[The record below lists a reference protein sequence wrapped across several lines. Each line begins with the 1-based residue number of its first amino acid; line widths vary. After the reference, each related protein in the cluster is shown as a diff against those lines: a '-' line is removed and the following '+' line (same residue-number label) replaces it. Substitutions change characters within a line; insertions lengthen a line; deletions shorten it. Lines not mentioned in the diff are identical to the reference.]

1 MKKSTKQVIAAAAVL
16 ALILAVSRFLPKG
29 LDKAVWTHKS
39 DPKHVTIINY
49 DAGKPPA
56 VGVTLA
62 EERSAE
68 MMEQLSA
75 LHGRYAGRDS
85 QMNLDY
91 GKAQYLLRFET
102 MELGEP
108 NYTGE
113 SGFAVVG
120 QKSDLTVGLDDGKTA
135 IYKLGEADHQGLCDL
150 CDSYL
155 YPEGGYPGLAFLQEF
170 FSVKRDGRWSIW
182 ESALL
187 SSYSGA
193 MAEAIEPYHEGL
205 EPYVTAEVLK
215 RIELGRYLSRM
226 ELSCMAEA
234 RDWEILIIRMDEK
247 SVPGS
252 YNFWVD
258 LRSTEEPFAYKTFS
272 GSYVVNKE
280 GLISNFFI
288 DLEE

>member
-1 MKKSTKQVIAAAAVL
+1 MKTRTKQLIAAGAVL
-16 ALILAVSRFLPKG
+16 ALILAAARFLPKG
-29 LDKAVWTHKS
+29 LDKAVWTYQS

-120 QKSDLTVGLDDGKTA
+120 QKSDLTVDLDDGKTA

-170 FSVKRDGRWSIW
+170 FGVNKDGRWKIW
-182 ESALL
+182 EAAMY

-234 RDWEILIIRMDEK
+234 QNWQIVIIRMDEK

-252 YNFWVD
+252 YNYWVD
-258 LRSTEEPFAYKTFS
+258 LQSTEEPAVYKTFS

-280 GLISNFFI
+280 GLVSNFFI

>member
-1 MKKSTKQVIAAAAVL
+1 MKTRTKQLIAAGAVL
-16 ALILAVSRFLPKG
+16 ALILVATRFLSKG
-29 LDKAVWTHKS
+29 LDKAVWTHKN

-91 GKAQYLLRFET
+91 GKAKYLLRFET
-102 MELGEP
+102 TELDEP
-108 NYTGE
+108 NYIGE

-120 QKSDLTVGLDDGKTA
+120 QKSDLTVGLDDGKMA

-182 ESALL
+182 EAALL

-193 MAEAIEPYHEGL
+193 MAEAIESYHEGL
-205 EPYVTAEVLK
+205 APYVTAEILK

-234 RDWEILIIRMDEK
+234 QNWQIVIIRMDEK

-252 YNFWVD
+252 YNYWVD
-258 LRSTEEPFAYKTFS
+258 LQSTGEPFAYKTFS

-280 GLISNFFI
+280 DLISNFFI

>member
-1 MKKSTKQVIAAAAVL
+1 MKPRTKQLIAAGAVFVL
-16 ALILAVSRFLPKG
+16 LLFGTRFLPRR

-49 DAGKPPA
+49 DAGRPPA
-56 VGVTLA
+56 VGVTLT

-68 MMEQLSA
+68 VMEQLAS
-75 LHGRYAGRDS
+75 LHGRYSGTEAEVS
-85 QMNLDY
+85 PEYEN
-91 GKAQYLLRFET
+91 ANYLIRFET
-102 MELGEP
+102 TELDEP
-108 NYTGE
+108 NYIGE

-120 QKSDLTVGLDDGKTA
+120 KNNDLTVGLDDGKTA

-155 YPEGGYPGLAFLQEF
+155 DPEGGYPGLAFLQEF

-193 MAEAIEPYHEGL
+193 MAEAIESYHEGL
-205 EPYVTAEVLK
+205 APYVTAEILK

-226 ELSCMAEA
+226 ELSCIAEA
-234 RDWEILIIRMDEK
+234 QNWQIVIIRMDEK

-252 YNFWVD
+252 YNYWVD
-258 LRSTEEPFAYKTFS
+258 LQSTEEPAVYKTFS

-280 GLISNFFI
+280 GLVSNFFI